1 MKNSVKGNESER
13 MKHRHLEEGCRDEE
27 KRKQLTCDQTHLHQS
42 WWWHGCPMP
51 VEQTELVRLWALRA
65 CDLAFSEYGCMYV
78 FPFRAV
84 IIFINLPVRVKFFSS
99 IGRL

>member
-1 MKNSVKGNESER
+1 
-13 MKHRHLEEGCRDEE
+13 
-27 KRKQLTCDQTHLHQS
+27 
-42 WWWHGCPMP
+42 MP

-84 IIFINLPVRVKFFSS
+84 IIFINLPMRVKFFSS